1 MNMIV
6 AVLSL
11 GLAAAP
17 GAAVGAATPH
27 RCAVPTQPTQ
37 VQIHACLAAVGAKGS
52 KPDEVAAE
60 YFDLASAYEAWG
72 DRRRELDA
80 LNHAIA
86 LKPDFWDARVRRV
99 QLYLQTTSFEQ
110 ALPDSLALHKAF
122 PGMAPTAGGGKTAP
136 TGAAALS
143 PAAFMVP
150 SLQRELVMRVVRR
163 CRAFAMVGLE
173 LDAGR
178 KDCELALQLAP
189 GNAAQPVYE
198 SLGII
203 EFREGNWSRAL
214 AEFDT
219 VLKQDPNSMTSLYL
233 KGITER
239 RMGNVAGG
247 DADLASAEKKNPQIA
262 QQGKAAGFLP

>member
-6 AVLSL
+6 AVLTL

-17 GAAVGAATPH
+17 GAAPGAAPTH
-27 RCAVPTQPTQ
+27 HCAVPTQPTQ
-37 VQIHACLAAVGAKGS
+37 IQIRACLAAVGTKGT
-52 KPDEVAAE
+52 KPDELAAD
-60 YFDLASAYEAWG
+60 YFDLSSAYEAWG
-72 DRRRELDA
+72 DRRREVDA

-99 QLYLQTTSFEQ
+99 QLYLETTSFEQ
-110 ALPDSLALHKAF
+110 ALPDYLALRKTFLGMGPA
-122 PGMAPTAGGGKTAP
+122 GRDKMAPTGVSALNP
-136 TGAAALS
+136 AAL
-143 PAAFMVP
+143 MIT
-150 SLQRELVMRVVRR
+150 SLQRDLAMRFVRR

-178 KDCELALQLAP
+178 KDCTLALEFAH
-189 GNAAQPVYE
+189 GNGAMPVYE

-203 EFREGNWSRAL
+203 EFREGNWSKAL

-239 RMGNVAGG
+239 RMGNLAKG
-247 DADLASAEKKNPQIA
+247 DADLASAVKKNPQIA